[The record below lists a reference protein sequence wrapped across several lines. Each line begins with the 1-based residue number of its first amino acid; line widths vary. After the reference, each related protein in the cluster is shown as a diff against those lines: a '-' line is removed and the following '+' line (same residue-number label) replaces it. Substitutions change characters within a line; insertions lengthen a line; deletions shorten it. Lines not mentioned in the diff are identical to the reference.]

1 MSIQPNIHIQEMFAL
16 MNKQMQRE
24 RAESQ
29 MTLGKLINVLEAMPK
44 DSMVANLCDP
54 RSYRGYYTDLAF
66 DHEKGKRPAVE
77 LLKECKETVGK
88 VLSGYKGG
96 DYVMDESTPIWIA
109 CYGECG
115 VKLMAL
121 HEGGEF
127 ETKEDDE

>member
-1 MSIQPNIHIQEMFAL
+1 MNIQAL
-16 MNKQMQRE
+16 FDAMTKQMQRE

-29 MTLGKLINVLEAMPK
+29 MTLGKLITVLEAMPK

-54 RSYRGYYTDLAF
+54 RSYRGYYIDLAF

-88 VLSGYKGG
+88 VFSGYKGG

-109 CYGECG
+109 GYGECG
-115 VKLMAL
+115 VKLIAL
-121 HEGGEF
+121 YADGRF
-127 ETKEDDE
+127 DTQEDDYE

>member
-1 MSIQPNIHIQEMFAL
+1 MSIQPSMHIQELFNL
-16 MNKQMQRE
+16 MNKQIQRE

-29 MTLGKLINVLEAMPK
+29 MTLGKLIKVLEAMPK
-44 DSMVANLCDP
+44 GALVANLCDP
-54 RSYRGYYTDLAF
+54 RSYRGYYDDLAF

-77 LLKECKETVGK
+77 LLKECKKTVGK

-109 CYGECG
+109 GYGECG

-121 HEGGEF
+121 YEGGEF
-127 ETKEDDE
+127 ETQEDDD